1 MPRPRASSEPAPETS
16 RLDFVLPSSH
26 RTHTETS
33 VPSST
38 SMSAMRLHASGT
50 ALSLDSVPRPV
61 PRDHEVLLEVLACGV
76 CRTDLHVVDGE
87 LPDTRYPI
95 IPGHEVVGRVIECGR
110 SVTNARPG
118 DRVGVPWL
126 AH

>member
-38 SMSAMRLHASGT
+38 SMSAMRLHAAGT
-50 ALSLDSVPRPV
+50 ALSLDSVERPV
-61 PRDHEVLLEVLACGV
+61 PRDHEVLLQVLACGV
-76 CRTDLHVVDGE
+76 CRYCRDGMENLCEFALFTGYTVDGGYAQFVVADARYCLA
-87 LPDTRYPI
+87 LPVRYADA
-95 IPGHEVVGRVIECGR
+95 E
-110 SVTNARPG
+110 
-118 DRVGVPWL
+118 
-126 AH
+126 